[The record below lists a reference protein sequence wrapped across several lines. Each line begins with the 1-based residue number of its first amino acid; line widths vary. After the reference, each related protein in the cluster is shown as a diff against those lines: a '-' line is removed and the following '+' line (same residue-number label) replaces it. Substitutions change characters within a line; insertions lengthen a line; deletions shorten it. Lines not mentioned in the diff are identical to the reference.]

1 MSITIGWREWVEF
14 PEWGFRLKA
23 KADTGARS
31 SAIDCAEI
39 TELSG
44 DRVRFTVRLDRK
56 NKKLITLEA
65 DIIARKKVRSSTG
78 RPTSR
83 LFVETEL
90 RLAGVEKRI
99 VVSLVCRKRMI
110 HRLLLGREAL
120 AGHFT
125 VDPSLDH
132 WATPKKPVRKSG
144 NVGPTIRLKPP
155 NNARLNDSGSGRAD
169 FE

>member
-1 MSITIGWREWVEF
+1 MSMVIGWREWVEF
-14 PEWGFRLKA
+14 PEWSLRLKA

-39 TELSG
+39 IELPG

-56 NKKLITLEA
+56 EKKLITLEGA
-65 DIIARKKVRSSTG
+65 IAARKKVRSSTG
-78 RPTSR
+78 HPTNR
-83 LFVETEL
+83 LFVETTL

-120 AGHFT
+120 GHDFI
-125 VDPSLDH
+125 VDSSVDH
-132 WATPKKPVRKSG
+132 WATPKRPARKNPAG
-144 NVGPTIRLKPP
+144 GK
-155 NNARLNDSGSGRAD
+155 
-169 FE
+169 